1 MNGNLDLSTPLP
13 YIWGQTKCIATH
25 PAGRSSS
32 ALESPSIDELLEDPE
47 SMWNNTSR
55 PRRAKKDE
63 SSGSGFNQYMDFQS
77 IISLSRDK
85 KSRSNLI

>member
-1 MNGNLDLSTPLP
+1 MG
-13 YIWGQTKCIATH
+13 TH

-55 PRRAKKDE
+55 PRRTKKDE
-63 SSGSGFNQYMDFQS
+63 SPVGQGSINMDSQS
-77 IISLSRDK
+77 IMSLLSGAIYKTRFY
-85 KSRSNLI
+85 